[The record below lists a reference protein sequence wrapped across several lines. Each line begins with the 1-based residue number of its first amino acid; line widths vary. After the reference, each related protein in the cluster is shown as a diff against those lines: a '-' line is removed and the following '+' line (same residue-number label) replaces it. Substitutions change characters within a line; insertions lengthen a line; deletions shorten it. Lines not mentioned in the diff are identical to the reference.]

1 MTQKRPLTKFIS
13 YYQSDERTGVGVD
26 KELSVS
32 RSEDVK
38 DGGFVEVSQV
48 SHVFALVVLGR
59 VAFHDIVLFFC
70 QILFSKDSLLPP

>member
-1 MTQKRPLTKFIS
+1 MTQKRPLKRFIS

-59 VAFHDIVLFFC
+59 VALHDIILHIFK
-70 QILFSKDSLLPP
+70 ILFAKNSLLPP